1 MTQSIYMVRSA
12 FWGAAI
18 SASKNSTLDVT
29 GELQDILDQGHTQVF
44 FSNGGVSKQYY
55 NAGFADPAPGHTKG
69 FGCAVLVNGQEFCF
83 ACAEG
88 GTIDF
93 SAVPNNTSA

>member
-1 MTQSIYMVRSA
+1 MVESVYMVRSA

-18 SASKNSTLDVT
+18 SASKNATLDVT
-29 GELQDILDQGHTQVF
+29 GELQEILDQGHIQIF
-44 FSNGGVSKQYY
+44 FSNGAVSKQYF

-69 FGCAVLVNGQEFCF
+69 FACAVLVNGQEFCY

-93 SAVPNNTSA
+93 TIEPINTSA